1 MKRSNEL
8 EKANARIAELEE
20 RVAALSNHKPMDA
33 TLLTVNKTVASLI
46 TLSKQ
51 IVLAAEKM
59 QALHERAST
68 LNSLLTDIEEVAER
82 TMVLSFN
89 ASIEAGR
96 AGVEGRGFSVVA
108 NEVRKLAD
116 QTRRTA
122 EETRD
127 ATFAINEH
135 SSQVFALL
143 SQAAATSRT
152 QAVSAQ
158 GDAIKLMAQVRELD
172 RHAA

>member
-1 MKRSNEL
+1 MSKQL
-8 EKANARIAELEE
+8 EEANARIAELEQ
-20 RVAALSNHKPMDA
+20 RVANLSNHTSMDA

-46 TLSKQ
+46 ALSKQ

-59 QALHERAST
+59 QLLHERAS
-68 LNSLLTDIEEVAER
+68 SLTSLMTDIEEVAER

-122 EETRD
+122 EQTHE
-127 ATFAINEH
+127 ATVAINEH
-135 SSQVFALL
+135 STQVFALL
-143 SQAAATSRT
+143 SQAASSSRT

-158 GDAIKLMAQVRELD
+158 GDAIKLMAQVREMD
-172 RHAA
+172 RQAA